1 MPPPAWILLAPAEAG
16 KEDIDDGEDEIEEA
30 DGKGDKDPDGS
41 VPADDNP
48 DAEGTV
54 IV

>member
-1 MPPPAWILLAPAEAG
+1 MLAPAVAG
-16 KEDIDDGEDEIEEA
+16 KEDLEDGEDKDEEA
-30 DGKGDKDPDGS
+30 DGKDDGKDDKDPDGS

-54 IV
+54 E

>member
-1 MPPPAWILLAPAEAG
+1 MPAPPVWILLAPAVAG
-16 KEDIDDGEDEIEEA
+16 KEDLEDGEDKDEEA
-30 DGKGDKDPDGS
+30 DGKDDKDPDGS

-54 IV
+54 E